1 MDKHITWSSTAFTS
15 GWVYYLVDVG
25 VATPE
30 DKRRLTGLMVN
41 DQIVYKYAVDKAV
54 EYPEHFQAFLTKQ
67 RILGDN
73 YEPER

>member
-1 MDKHITWSSTAFTS
+1 MSITWQSAAFTS
-15 GWVYYLVDVG
+15 GWVYYLVDIG

-41 DQIVYKYAVDKAV
+41 DPEVYKYAVAKAV
-54 EYPEHFQAFLTKQ
+54 EFPEHFKAYLSKR